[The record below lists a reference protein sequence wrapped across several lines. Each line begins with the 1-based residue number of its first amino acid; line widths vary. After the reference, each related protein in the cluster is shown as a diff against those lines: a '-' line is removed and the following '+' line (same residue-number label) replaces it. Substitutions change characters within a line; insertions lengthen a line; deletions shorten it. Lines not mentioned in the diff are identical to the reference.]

1 MLQNGHITVKAHTE
15 EKKLTYRGEVV
26 LTYRISFPEFV
37 TCRYDAALMAIN
49 KFYRCRARGF
59 REHVENDLYQQAVGQ
74 LQAAQK
80 ENYPMPAFE
89 AVSEFTVTCN
99 DGCILSLYTDRY
111 EYTGGAHGN
120 TLRSAQ
126 TWNLSGGGR
135 VSLREFFPPPVDYKD
150 CLLNAIKQ
158 QAEEEPEIYFENY
171 EELAAENFNDENFY
185 CTPQGLAFFYQQYE
199 IAPYSSGIRVFV
211 LPFSETVRS
220 PEQLCR

>member
-1 MLQNGHITVKAHTE
+1 MQNGHITVKAHTL
-15 EKKLTYRGEVV
+15 EKKMEYKGEVV
-26 LTYRISFPEFV
+26 LTYRITFPEFV
-37 TCRYDAALMAIN
+37 VCRYSAELMAIN
-49 KFYRCRARGF
+49 KYYRCRARGF
-59 REHVENDLYQQAVGQ
+59 REHVENDLYPQAAGQ
-74 LQAAQK
+74 FQSAQK
-80 ENYPMPAFE
+80 ENDPAPAYE

-126 TWNLSGGGR
+126 TWNPSGGGR
-135 VSLREFFPPPVDYKD
+135 VSLSEFFARPSD
-150 CLLNAIKQ
+150 CESYLLNGIKEQ
-158 QAEEEPEIYFENY
+158 VEKEPEIYFENY

-211 LPFSETVRS
+211 FPFSETVRS
-220 PEQLCR
+220 PGQLCK